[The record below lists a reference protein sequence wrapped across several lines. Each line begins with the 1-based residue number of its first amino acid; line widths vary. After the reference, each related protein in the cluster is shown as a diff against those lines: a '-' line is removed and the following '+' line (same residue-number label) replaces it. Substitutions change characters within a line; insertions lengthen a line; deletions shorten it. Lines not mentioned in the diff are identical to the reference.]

1 LLDFLGDLRRT
12 QMCGALRASD
22 AGKKA
27 TLMGWVNKRRDLG
40 SLIFVDLRDRTGMT
54 QVVINAERDAAIH
67 EKTEALRNE
76 YVIAV
81 TGTVK
86 LRDATTVN
94 KNIATGD
101 VELVAEELRILN
113 ESKLPP
119 FLPSDTSLTN
129 EETRLKYRYID
140 LRRDAMQFNIELRH
154 KVAKAIRDYLSGQ
167 GFFEIETPFMT
178 RSTPEGAR
186 DYLVPSRVQ
195 PGTFYALPQSPQL
208 FKQILMISGFDKYFQ
223 IVRCF
228 RDEDL
233 RADRQPEFTQID
245 LEMSYPQPETVWE
258 VVEGFLTA
266 AFSAAGFAI
275 ETPFPRMDY
284 DEAIRLYGIDKPDLR
299 LPAFTDVSECFAAEN
314 LQELAINANLP
325 VVAIRTPKVGELS
338 RKERDDIKPLFHSK
352 GGAKIFEDFKRIGN
366 KFPDAGAAIAKKTG
380 MDEGDL
386 IVLVAGS
393 AQGGGQALPT
403 NSKVTPQE
411 LAIYASAGA
420 LRLALAQKYSERHGI
435 FKKTG
440 DAGKDFRFLW
450 VTNFPMFEWD
460 EGEKSWMAAHHPF
473 TSPHEE
479 DMSKLESGVE
489 SLHDPLSP
497 LSAVR
502 ALAYD
507 VVLNGTELGSGS
519 IRIHRQDVQ
528 SRIFRAL
535 GMTEEEARARFGFFL
550 EALEYGTP
558 PHGGI
563 ALGLDRIVMILAGAE
578 SLREV
583 IPFPKTAR
591 AVDLMVD
598 APSDIGIGQEDE
610 LELLS
615 SWPRLS
621 DRERTLAGHCGNL
634 LKIVDRLFF
643 ERDFKWDTR
652 FQQAMAI
659 ILTKAYNDAHAAVRL
674 SKAGYALQAAA
685 LCRSIV
691 EAAAN
696 GEWIA
701 LDPEPRSAAFL
712 KSVGSEAKRLAG
724 KIHQSAQSRESLDAL
739 ERASSLAAD
748 AGWPRT
754 ARERFKELGANAS
767 TYEVLFA
774 MLSQFVHPTPTSI
787 AGITSY
793 DGRELS
799 FRVGPSDEFVEFS
812 LSIVFDFF
820 SNVALTAT
828 GAFDLS
834 KLPIDQAR
842 DSFQKFRA
850 ALK

>member
-1 LLDFLGDLRRT
+1 MLDFLGDLRRT
-12 QMCGALRASD
+12 QMCGTLRPSD

-27 TLMGWVNKRRDLG
+27 VLMGWVNRRRDHGNL
-40 SLIFVDLRDRTGMT
+40 LFIDLRDRTGIA
-54 QVVINAERDAAIH
+54 QIVFNAERDTAIH
-67 EKTEALRNE
+67 EKAGALRNE

-86 LRDATTVN
+86 LRDANTIN
-94 KNIATGD
+94 QNMPTGE

-119 FLPSDTSLTN
+119 FLPSDTALTN

-140 LRRDAMQFNIELRH
+140 LRRDVMQFNIETRH
-154 KVAKAIRDYLSGQ
+154 KVAKAIRDYLSDQ

-195 PGTFYALPQSPQL
+195 PGTFYALPQSPQM

-245 LEMSYPQPETVWE
+245 LEMTYPQPERVWE

-266 AFSAAGFAI
+266 AFRAAGSDI
-275 ETPFPRMDY
+275 KTPFPRMDY

-299 LPAFTDVSECFAAEN
+299 LPAFTDVRECFTPEN

-325 VVAIRTPKVGELS
+325 LIAIRTPRIGELS
-338 RKERDDIKPLFHSK
+338 RKERDDIKPMFHSK

-366 KFPDAGAAIAKKTG
+366 KFPEAAAAIAKKIG
-380 MDEGDL
+380 MEENDL

-393 AQGGGQALPT
+393 AQSGPQTAMPAHR
-403 NSKVTPQE
+403 KVTPQE
-411 LAIYASAGA
+411 LAIYASAGL
-420 LRLALAQKYSERHGI
+420 LRLALAQKYADRHGI

-440 DAGKDFRFLW
+440 DPANDFRFLW

-460 EGEKSWMAAHHPF
+460 ESEKQWMAAHHPF

-479 DMSKLESGVE
+479 DMKLLEAGVE
-489 SLHDPLSP
+489 SVKDPQSP

-519 IRIHRQDVQ
+519 IRIHRQDTQ
-528 SRIFRAL
+528 SKIFRAL
-535 GMTEEEARARFGFFL
+535 GMNEEEARARFGFFL

-563 ALGLDRIVMILAGAE
+563 ALGLDRIVMIIAGAE

-598 APSDIGIGQEDE
+598 APTPVSDSQLRDLGIAI
-610 LELLS
+610 
-615 SWPRLS
+615 
-621 DRERTLAGHCGNL
+621 RT
-634 LKIVDRLFF
+634 
-643 ERDFKWDTR
+643 
-652 FQQAMAI
+652 
-659 ILTKAYNDAHAAVRL
+659 
-674 SKAGYALQAAA
+674 
-685 LCRSIV
+685 
-691 EAAAN
+691 
-696 GEWIA
+696 
-701 LDPEPRSAAFL
+701 
-712 KSVGSEAKRLAG
+712 KS
-724 KIHQSAQSRESLDAL
+724 
-739 ERASSLAAD
+739 
-748 AGWPRT
+748 
-754 ARERFKELGANAS
+754 
-767 TYEVLFA
+767 
-774 MLSQFVHPTPTSI
+774 
-787 AGITSY
+787 
-793 DGRELS
+793 
-799 FRVGPSDEFVEFS
+799 
-812 LSIVFDFF
+812 
-820 SNVALTAT
+820 
-828 GAFDLS
+828 
-834 KLPIDQAR
+834 
-842 DSFQKFRA
+842 
-850 ALK
+850 

>member
-1 LLDFLGDLRRT
+1 
-12 QMCGALRASD
+12 MCGALRASD

-27 TLMGWVNKRRDLG
+27 VLMGWVNKRRDLG
-40 SLIFVDLRDRTGMT
+40 SLIFVDLRDRTGVT

-67 EKTEALRNE
+67 EKSEALRNE
-76 YVIAV
+76 YVIGV

-86 LRDATTVN
+86 RRDASTVN
-94 KNIATGD
+94 KNIATGE

-119 FLPSDTSLTN
+119 FLPSETTLTN

-140 LRRDAMQFNIELRH
+140 LRREGMQFNIELRH
-154 KVAKAIRDYLSGQ
+154 KVAKAIRDDLSGQ
-167 GFFEIETPFMT
+167 GFLEIETPFMT

-245 LEMSYPQPETVWE
+245 LEMSYPQPERVWE

-266 AFSAAGFAI
+266 AFAAAGFAI
-275 ETPFPRMDY
+275 KTPFPRMDY

-299 LPAFTDVSECFAAEN
+299 LPAMADVRECFSAEN
-314 LQELAINANLP
+314 LEDLGVNANLP

-338 RKERDDIKPLFHSK
+338 RKERDDIKPMFHSK

-366 KFPDAGAAIAKKTG
+366 RFPEAAAAIAQKTG
-380 MDEGDL
+380 TEESDL
-386 IVLVAGS
+386 IVLAAGS
-393 AQGGGQALPT
+393 SQAGPQAVF
-403 NSKVTPQE
+403 SEHRKVTPQE
-411 LAIYASAGA
+411 LAIYASAGL
-420 LRLALAQKYSERHGI
+420 LRLALAQKYAERHGI
-435 FKKTG
+435 FKKSG
-440 DAGKDFRFLW
+440 DAAKDFRFLW

-460 EGEKSWMAAHHPF
+460 DREKRWNAAHHPF

-479 DMSKLESGVE
+479 DMPKLEMGVE
-489 SLHDPLSP
+489 ALNDPLSP

-528 SRIFRAL
+528 RRIFRAL

-598 APSDIGIGQEDE
+598 APT
-610 LELLS
+610 
-615 SWPRLS
+615 P
-621 DRERTLAGHCGNL
+621 
-634 LKIVDRLFF
+634 V
-643 ERDFKWDTR
+643 
-652 FQQAMAI
+652 
-659 ILTKAYNDAHAAVRL
+659 
-674 SKAGYALQAAA
+674 
-685 LCRSIV
+685 
-691 EAAAN
+691 
-696 GEWIA
+696 
-701 LDPEPRSAAFL
+701 
-712 KSVGSEAKRLAG
+712 SEAQLR
-724 KIHQSAQSRESLDAL
+724 
-739 ERASSLAAD
+739 
-748 AGWPRT
+748 
-754 ARERFKELGANAS
+754 ELGIQIKVKS
-767 TYEVLFA
+767 
-774 MLSQFVHPTPTSI
+774 
-787 AGITSY
+787 
-793 DGRELS
+793 
-799 FRVGPSDEFVEFS
+799 
-812 LSIVFDFF
+812 
-820 SNVALTAT
+820 
-828 GAFDLS
+828 
-834 KLPIDQAR
+834 
-842 DSFQKFRA
+842 
-850 ALK
+850 

>member
-1 LLDFLGDLRRT
+1 
-12 QMCGALRASD
+12 MCGALRASD

-27 TLMGWVNKRRDLG
+27 VLMGWVNKRRDLG
-40 SLIFVDLRDRTGMT
+40 SLIFVDLRDRTGVT

-67 EKTEALRNE
+67 EKAEALRNE
-76 YVIAV
+76 YVIGVA
-81 TGTVK
+81 GTVK
-86 LRDATTVN
+86 RRDASTV
-94 KNIATGD
+94 
-101 VELVAEELRILN
+101 
-113 ESKLPP
+113 KLPP
-119 FLPSDTSLTN
+119 FLPSETTLSN

-140 LRRDAMQFNIELRH
+140 LRREGMQFNIELRH
-154 KVAKAIRDYLSGQ
+154 KVAKAIRDYLSGE

-245 LEMSYPQPETVWE
+245 LEMSYPQPERVWE

-266 AFSAAGFAI
+266 AFAAAGFAI
-275 ETPFPRMDY
+275 PTPFPRMDY

-299 LPAFTDVSECFAAEN
+299 LPAMTDVRECFSAES
-314 LQELAINANLP
+314 LQELGVNASLP

-338 RKERDDIKPLFHSK
+338 RKERDDIKPMFHSK

-366 KFPDAGAAIAKKTG
+366 KFPQAAAAIAQKIG
-380 MDEGDL
+380 MDESDL

-393 AQGGGQALPT
+393 SQAGPQAVV
-403 NSKVTPQE
+403 SEHRKVTPQE
-411 LAIYASAGA
+411 LAIYASAGL
-420 LRLALAQKYSERHGI
+420 LRLALAQKYAERHGI
-435 FKKTG
+435 FKKSG
-440 DAGKDFRFLW
+440 DAAQDFRFLW

-460 EGEKSWMAAHHPF
+460 DGEKRWNAAHHPF

-479 DMSKLESGVE
+479 DMPKLEMGVE
-489 SLHDPLSP
+489 SLNDPLSP

-528 SRIFRAL
+528 RRIFRAL

-598 APSDIGIGQEDE
+598 APT
-610 LELLS
+610 
-615 SWPRLS
+615 P
-621 DRERTLAGHCGNL
+621 
-634 LKIVDRLFF
+634 V
-643 ERDFKWDTR
+643 
-652 FQQAMAI
+652 
-659 ILTKAYNDAHAAVRL
+659 
-674 SKAGYALQAAA
+674 
-685 LCRSIV
+685 
-691 EAAAN
+691 
-696 GEWIA
+696 
-701 LDPEPRSAAFL
+701 
-712 KSVGSEAKRLAG
+712 SEAQLR
-724 KIHQSAQSRESLDAL
+724 
-739 ERASSLAAD
+739 
-748 AGWPRT
+748 
-754 ARERFKELGANAS
+754 ELGIQIKVKS
-767 TYEVLFA
+767 
-774 MLSQFVHPTPTSI
+774 
-787 AGITSY
+787 
-793 DGRELS
+793 
-799 FRVGPSDEFVEFS
+799 
-812 LSIVFDFF
+812 
-820 SNVALTAT
+820 
-828 GAFDLS
+828 
-834 KLPIDQAR
+834 
-842 DSFQKFRA
+842 
-850 ALK
+850 